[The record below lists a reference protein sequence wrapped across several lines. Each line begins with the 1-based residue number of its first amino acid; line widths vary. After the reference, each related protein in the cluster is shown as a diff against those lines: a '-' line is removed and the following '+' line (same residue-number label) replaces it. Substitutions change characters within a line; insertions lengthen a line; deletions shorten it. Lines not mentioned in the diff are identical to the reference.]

1 MHLFRWRDVCIWF
14 VGMLSY
20 ICNWVVGMLSHMC
33 IWVFGYLV
41 LGWWVCCRICVFG
54 YLVFGGWV
62 GGEEGLSGLLL
73 RLTNRT
79 H

>member
-1 MHLFRWRDVCIWF
+1 MHLFCRRDVCIWLVGLLYMCNRV

-20 ICNWVVGMLSHMC
+20 VNLGTLLVGMLSRMC
-33 IWVFGYLV
+33 IWVFGI
-41 LGWWVCCRICVFG
+41 W
-54 YLVFGGWV
+54 WV